1 MKSDRLYLIHIRE
14 ALQRIMEYTSEGPG
28 IFRGDPKTRDAV
40 VRNFEVIGEATK
52 RLSEETKS
60 LSTEI
65 PWRRLAGFRDIL
77 IHRYD
82 GIDVDV
88 VWHMVENETPILAAQ
103 IKALLERTI

>member
-14 ALQRIMEYTSEGPG
+14 ALQRIMEYTSEGPEV
-28 IFRGDPKTRDAV
+28 FRVDPKTRDAV

-52 RLSEETKS
+52 RHSEETKR
-60 LSTEI
+60 LCTEI

-88 VWHMVENETPILAAQ
+88 VWRMVEDETPVLASQ
-103 IKALLERTI
+103 IKALLERKI